1 MKLSMRRPSVT
12 ARTSRGAF
20 ILVEGIDRSGKSTQ
34 VRALVERLHRDNMP
48 AKAIRFPDR
57 ASVTGKLLDEFL
69 KGGIALPDKSVH
81 LLFCANRWEAA
92 EEISKTLQS
101 GTHVICDRYTYSGQA
116 YSMAKDVGITQEWA
130 RSADAGLPA
139 PDLVVYLDLPVEC
152 TIKRSGF
159 GSERYEK
166 IDSLRKVQ
174 RAFEI
179 LRAQWQKGDEAPW
192 FLIDATDDARSIHRA
207 IYAKACK
214 VIEYV
219 ATRKIQTL

>member
-1 MKLSMRRPSVT
+1 MT
-12 ARTSRGAF
+12 AQPPRGAF
-20 ILVEGIDRSGKSTQ
+20 ILIEGIDRSGKSTQ

-57 ASVTGKLLDEFL
+57 TSVTGKLLDEFL
-69 KGGIALPDKSVH
+69 KGGLALHDKAVH

-116 YSMAKDVGITQEWA
+116 YSMAKNVDITQEWA
-130 RSADAGLPA
+130 RSPDAGLPA
-139 PDLVVYLDLPVEC
+139 PDLVVYLNLPVEC
-152 TIKRSGF
+152 TVKRSGF

-166 IDSLRKVQ
+166 IDLLRKVQ

-179 LRAQWQKGDEAPW
+179 LRAQWQKGDDAPW
-192 FLIDATDDARSIHRA
+192 FSIDATDDARSIHKA
-207 IYAKACK
+207 IYAKACT
-214 VIEYV
+214 VIESV
-219 ATRKIQTL
+219 VTRKIQTL